1 MIFVSGIHGVGKSF
15 FCNIVKNK
23 LGLNSYSA
31 SQLINAKSSKAFS
44 KDKLVS
50 DIYDNQRLIVT
61 AVDELRK
68 TEREFILDGHFCLL
82 NVEGVITRIP
92 PNTYMSLQPDR
103 IILLIEKP
111 EVIVERRFKRDG
123 ILHKISEVSEFQNE
137 EQLYA
142 EEIAKQL
149 GVPIIVSEGANDIER
164 VIEWIKTG
172 GC

>member
-1 MIFVSGIHGVGKSF
+1 
-15 FCNIVKNK
+15 
-23 LGLNSYSA
+23 
-31 SQLINAKSSKAFS
+31 
-44 KDKLVS
+44 
-50 DIYDNQRLIVT
+50 
-61 AVDELRK
+61 
-68 TEREFILDGHFCLL
+68 
-82 NVEGVITRIP
+82 
-92 PNTYMSLQPDR
+92 MSLQPDR

-111 EVIVERRFKRDG
+111 EVIVERRFKRDE
-123 ILHKISEVSEFQNE
+123 ILHKIFEVSKFQNE